1 MNQEEH
7 IKIFSEN
14 GILVRR
20 LQSLLEEEQI
30 PSLIKDNVESARLG
44 GFGSF
49 QNSVDLFIFK
59 SDLEK
64 ATPIIETFQK
74 EISE

>member
-1 MNQEEH
+1 MNQEAH
-7 IKIFSEN
+7 IKVFSEN
-14 GILVRR
+14 SIIVRR
-20 LQSLLEEEQI
+20 LQILLEEEQI

-49 QNSVDLFIFK
+49 QNSVDLYIFK

-64 ATPIIETFQK
+64 ARPIIETFQK